1 MDCKSISTYR
11 NLEIQAL
18 NRHKEQKEVKELESY
33 ILREAFR
40 HENFAVFKIIN
51 PQEKQQ
57 ESNLLNSFKI
67 NYFA

>member
-1 MDCKSISTYR
+1 MDCKSISTDR

-18 NRHKEQKEVKELESY
+18 NRHKEQKDVKELESY

-40 HENFAVFKIIN
+40 HENFAVFKINN

>member
-18 NRHKEQKEVKELESY
+18 NRHKEQKEVKKLENY

-40 HENFAVFKIIN
+40 HEDFAAFKIN
-51 PQEKQQ
+51 NSQEKQHN
-57 ESNLLNSFKI
+57 SNILNSFKI
-67 NYFA
+67 SYFA

>member
-18 NRHKEQKEVKELESY
+18 NRHKEQKDVKELESY

-40 HENFAVFKIIN
+40 HENFAVFKIN
-51 PQEKQQ
+51 NLQEKQQ

>member
-40 HENFAVFKIIN
+40 HETFSAITLAESQK
-51 PQEKQQ
+51 KQKDKV
-57 ESNLLNSFKI
+57 NSSEMKI

>member
-18 NRHKEQKEVKELESY
+18 NRHKEQKDVKELESY

-40 HENFAVFKIIN
+40 HENFAVFKINN

>member
-18 NRHKEQKEVKELESY
+18 NRYKEQKEVKKLENY

-40 HENFAVFKIIN
+40 REDFAVFKIN
-51 PQEKQQ
+51 NSQEKQHD
-57 ESNLLNSFKI
+57 SNILNSFKI
-67 NYFA
+67 SYFV